1 MLMDKV
7 FLKELFL
14 IVIFLNIVILIVN
27 KIIPKEKKINNVI
40 NIAIKIIAL
49 LLVCVY
55 AYFRLMKWYT
65 KIYQNIKN

>member
-1 MLMDKV
+1 MDKV

-14 IVIFLNIVILIVN
+14 IVIFLNIVILVVN
-27 KIIPKEKKINNVI
+27 KIIPKEKKKNNVI

-55 AYFRLMKWYT
+55 AYFRLMK
-65 KIYQNIKN
+65 

>member
-1 MLMDKV
+1 MHMDKV

-49 LLVCVY
+49 TLVCVY
-55 AYFRLMKWYT
+55 AYFRLMK
-65 KIYQNIKN
+65 

>member
-1 MLMDKV
+1 MHMDKV

-55 AYFRLMKWYT
+55 AYFRLMK
-65 KIYQNIKN
+65 

>member
-55 AYFRLMKWYT
+55 AYFRLMK
-65 KIYQNIKN
+65 

>member
-1 MLMDKV
+1 MHMDKV

-14 IVIFLNIVILIVN
+14 IVIFLNIVILVVN
-27 KIIPKEKKINNVI
+27 KIIPKEKKKNNVI

-55 AYFRLMKWYT
+55 AYFRLMK
-65 KIYQNIKN
+65 

>member
-1 MLMDKV
+1 MDKV

-27 KIIPKEKKINNVI
+27 KIILKEKKINNVI

-49 LLVCVY
+49 ALVCVY
-55 AYFRLMKWYT
+55 AYFRLMK
-65 KIYQNIKN
+65 

>member
-1 MLMDKV
+1 MHMDKV

-27 KIIPKEKKINNVI
+27 KIILKEKKINNVI

-49 LLVCVY
+49 ALVCVY
-55 AYFRLMKWYT
+55 AYFRLMK
-65 KIYQNIKN
+65 

>member
-1 MLMDKV
+1 MHMDKV

-49 LLVCVY
+49 ALVCVY
-55 AYFRLMKWYT
+55 AYFRLMK
-65 KIYQNIKN
+65 

>member
-1 MLMDKV
+1 MNKV

-40 NIAIKIIAL
+40 NIAIRIIVLA
-49 LLVCVY
+49 LVCVY
-55 AYFRLMKWYT
+55 AYFRLMK
-65 KIYQNIKN
+65 

>member
-1 MLMDKV
+1 MHMDKV

-14 IVIFLNIVILIVN
+14 IVIFLNIVILVVN

-55 AYFRLMKWYT
+55 AYFRLMK
-65 KIYQNIKN
+65 

>member
-1 MLMDKV
+1 MDKV

-55 AYFRLMKWYT
+55 AYFRLMK
-65 KIYQNIKN
+65 